1 MDRTLWPRLSWRLL
15 LYWAVLLGSVW
26 AFAELTDEVY
36 EQEGFFFD
44 EPVLGWFYGLI
55 TPLRTRVALALST
68 VGGVEVMVGLTALIT
83 LLLWFRSRREAV
95 FFAASMVGASA
106 IMGLTKVLLA
116 RPRPELFPDVDL
128 WQTGSSSFPS
138 GHATGSAALALTL
151 YLVVSRLAPRWRAL
165 AAVLGLAFAL
175 SVSASRLYLQ
185 VHYPSD
191 VLAGLALGCAWVLGV
206 NASTAT
212 PAATARGGACG
223 SRCRT
228 RSWRRT
234 GKTPR
239 RAVSATTRSS
249 ARCWRR
255 TTRSHAA
262 KRRPTGPPPRA
273 STCLKVPDAKA
284 SSPQATR
291 HEPLATRSRCAA

>member
-206 NASTAT
+206 NALYRYASRDRSRRSVRLTL
-212 PAATARGGACG
+212 PHEVVAAYRQDAAARGLSDDEVVGAVLAAHYAL
-223 SRCRT
+223 T
-228 RSWRRT
+228 R
-234 GKTPR
+234 GEEAPH
-239 RAVSATTRSS
+239 RAPS
-249 ARCWRR
+249 ARVDVF
-255 TTRSHAA
+255 
-262 KRRPTGPPPRA
+262 K
-273 STCLKVPDAKA
+273 
-284 SSPQATR
+284 SP
-291 HEPLATRSRCAA
+291 